1 MMKSMDMAMEQ
12 YIISASSTARDLAPI
27 MICIHDLLGRLPV
40 TARSRDHPGIRIE
53 DGKIIDQAY
62 TGPIL
67 EEVLAGNTMKRV
79 QPTAGPYRGIPVVVA
94 PVRDSEGR
102 AIGAIGIVDVTGIFD
117 LAGFMEQNA
126 GVRKQV
132 CGEDPCPLPTESPAA
147 KR

>member
-1 MMKSMDMAMEQ
+1 MEQ
-12 YIISASSTARDLAPI
+12 YVISASSRARDLAPV
-27 MICIHDLLGRLPV
+27 MMCVHDLVRQLPV

-53 DGKIIDQAY
+53 NGRIVDEAY

-67 EEVLAGNTMKRV
+67 EEVLAENVVKRV
-79 QPTAGPYRGIPVVVA
+79 QPLDGPYVGIPVVVA
-94 PVRDSEGR
+94 PMRDGEGR

-126 GVRKQV
+126 DIRKQV
-132 CGEDPCPLPTESPAA
+132 CGQDPCPLPTESPAA